1 MGAELDFTEGTLA
14 DGAANTIIAENDF
27 SLASC
32 AHVKFEL

>member
-1 MGAELDFTEGTLA
+1 MGAEFYFTEGTLT
-14 DGAANTIIAENDF
+14 DGAPNTIIAENDF